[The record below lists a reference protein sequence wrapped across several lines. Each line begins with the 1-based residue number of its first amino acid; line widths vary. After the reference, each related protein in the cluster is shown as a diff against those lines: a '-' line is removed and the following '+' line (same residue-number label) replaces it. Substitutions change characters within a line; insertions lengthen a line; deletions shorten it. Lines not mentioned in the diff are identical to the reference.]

1 MMMTTSVSLRR
12 GLVLMTLVA
21 GAACAKTL
29 PDQDRR
35 IVSAVPVVK
44 TTSEFFWKEYQ
55 DDVEAGNR
63 KYWGQAVEIS
73 GRVAS
78 VSKDGPSPF
87 LMFEQ
92 KEGPGGVGVRAN
104 LLDDQAADILA
115 SAVVGQRLRLK
126 CYCAGISGALVLKS
140 CVKP

>member
-1 MMMTTSVSLRR
+1 MTQAAIRR
-12 GLVLMTLVA
+12 TLVA
-21 GAACAKTL
+21 AAFLCAGCARTL

-35 IVSAVPVVK
+35 ILSAVPVVK
-44 TTSEFFWKEYQ
+44 TTSEFFWKEYR
-55 DDVEAGNR
+55 DNVAEANR
-63 KYWGQAVEIS
+63 KYWGQPVEIA

-78 VSKDGPSPF
+78 VSKTGPAF

-92 KEGPGGVGVRAN
+92 KEAPGGAGVKAN
-104 LLDDQAADILA
+104 LLEDQAAEILA

-126 CYCAGISGALVLKS
+126 CYCAGLSDALVLKS